1 MNVGELYAILRL
13 DDGQF
18 NRGIDQAHGKMGK
31 LGSVAGKVGG
41 AIGTAV
47 KRGAMVAG
55 AAIAGLVGTTL
66 VKGFNRL
73 TAIENAEAS
82 LRGLGHSAEEVTLIM
97 KNARD
102 AVLGTAFG
110 LDEAAT
116 VAANAVA
123 SGIKPGQQLDKT
135 LRLIA
140 DSASVANVPFGEMGS
155 IWGKVI
161 ASDKIQGDVIAQL
174 NDLGISIV
182 PLLAKELHKT
192 NAETVALASAGK
204 IHFKEFGAAMEAGMG
219 GAALASGNTTI
230 GAWKNMMTAL
240 SRLGAD
246 MLSGIFPSFKVAFNK
261 IGAYFDE
268 IGTKYG
274 AVFKKW
280 GEGVSAAFKTGG
292 FRGMFEA
299 MLPEGV
305 GGDLISTFTTIKDV
319 VVDIAVALGGISKD
333 SLAIAGDV
341 LSIVSQLT
349 TPIGKAFVAL
359 PDSIK
364 KFIVAAGLLAIA
376 LNK

>member
-1 MNVGELYAILRL
+1 MCSASATRQGRCVMSLTVGELRVFMRL

-18 NRGIDQAHGKMGK
+18 NKGLDQAHSKIGR
-31 LGSVAGKVGG
+31 VGG

-47 KRGAMVAG
+47 KRGALVAG
-55 AAIAGLVGTTL
+55 AAVTGILGKALVG
-66 VKGFNRL
+66 GFQRL
-73 TAIENAEAS
+73 TAIENAES
-82 LRGLGHSAEEVTLIM
+82 TLRGLGHSAEEVTLIM

-261 IGAYFDE
+261 
-268 IGTKYG
+268 
-274 AVFKKW
+274 
-280 GEGVSAAFKTGG
+280 
-292 FRGMFEA
+292 
-299 MLPEGV
+299 
-305 GGDLISTFTTIKDV
+305 
-319 VVDIAVALGGISKD
+319 
-333 SLAIAGDV
+333 
-341 LSIVSQLT
+341 
-349 TPIGKAFVAL
+349 
-359 PDSIK
+359 
-364 KFIVAAGLLAIA
+364 
-376 LNK
+376 